1 MAGILYNN
9 FSSNLNP
16 TDWHIPVRIG
26 SNFVDS
32 SWTQDNDYANAGTI
46 ETVDNVGNPY
56 GFRMNPGNG
65 DVFIGDFDALTN
77 ATFMSLDN
85 TNGIINF
92 NSNLAISFLCPDP
105 SSVFT
110 INANSVVIGTNLLRI
125 NGSVTAGTAGAA
137 SGQFLLININGTS
150 YKLNLLN
157 P

>member
-1 MAGILYNN
+1 MAGIIYNTPTA
-9 FSSNLNP
+9 NLNP
-16 TDWHIPVRIG
+16 TDGHLPVRIG
-26 SNFVDS
+26 NQFLDS
-32 SWTQDNDYANAGTI
+32 SFYQQDNFQNASHI
-46 ETVDNVGNPY
+46 NTVDNNGSPY
-56 GFRMNPGNG
+56 GFKMEMPSG

-77 ATFMSLDN
+77 ATFMAIDN
-85 TNGIINF
+85 ANGIINF

-110 INANSVVIGTNLLRI
+110 VNANSVVIGTDLVRI

-137 SGQFLLININGTS
+137 SGQFLQININGTS

>member
-9 FSSNLNP
+9 SSSNLNP
-16 TDWHIPVRIG
+16 TNRHIPVRIG

-32 SWTQDNDYANAGTI
+32 SWTQDNDYANAETI
-46 ETVDNVGNPY
+46 ETVDSVGNPY

-92 NSNLAISFLCPDP
+92 NSNLAISFICPDP

-110 INANSVVIGTNLLRI
+110 INADSVVIGADLIRL
-125 NGSVTAGTAGAA
+125 NGSLTAGTAGAA

>member
-9 FSSNLNP
+9 SSSNLNP
-16 TDWHIPVRIG
+16 TNRHIPVRIG
-26 SNFVDS
+26 SNFLDS
-32 SWTQDNDYANAGTI
+32 SWTQDNDYTNAGTI
-46 ETVDNVGNPY
+46 ETVDSVGNPY

-92 NSNLAISFLCPDP
+92 NSNLAISFICPDP
-105 SSVFT
+105 SSIFT
-110 INANSVVIGTNLLRI
+110 VNADSVVIGTNLVRI
-125 NGSVTAGTAGAA
+125 NGSVTAGAAGAA
-137 SGQFLLININGTS
+137 SGQFLVININGTS

>member
-9 FSSNLNP
+9 SSSNLNP
-16 TDWHIPVRIG
+16 TNRHIPVRIG

-32 SWTQDNDYANAGTI
+32 SWTQDNDYVNAGTI
-46 ETVDNVGNPY
+46 ETVDSVGNPY

-92 NSNLAISFLCPDP
+92 NSNLAISFICPDP

-110 INANSVVIGTNLLRI
+110 INADSVVIGADLIRL
-125 NGSVTAGTAGAA
+125 NGSLTAGTAGAA

-150 YKLNLLN
+150 YKLNLLT

>member
-1 MAGILYNN
+1 MAGIIYNSGN
-9 FSSNLNP
+9 VSLNP
-16 TDWHIPVRIG
+16 TDGHLPVRIG
-26 SNFVDS
+26 NQFVDS
-32 SWTQDNDYANAGTI
+32 SFTQEGDFQNASVVN
-46 ETVDNVGNPY
+46 TVDNVGNPY
-56 GFRMNPGNG
+56 GFKMNPASG

-77 ATFMSLDN
+77 ATFMALDN

-125 NGSVTAGTAGAA
+125 NGSVTAGAAGAA
-137 SGQFLLININGTS
+137 SGQFLMININGTA
-150 YKLNLLN
+150 YKINLLL

>member
-9 FSSNLNP
+9 SSSNLNP
-16 TDWHIPVRIG
+16 TNRHIPVRIG
-26 SNFVDS
+26 SNFLDS
-32 SWTQDNDYANAGTI
+32 SWTQDNDYTNAGTI
-46 ETVDNVGNPY
+46 ETVDSVGNPY

-105 SSVFT
+105 SSIFT
-110 INANSVVIGTNLLRI
+110 VNADSVVIGTNLVRI
-125 NGSVTAGTAGAA
+125 NGSVTAGAAGAA
-137 SGQFLLININGTS
+137 SGQFLVININGTS